1 MTSGAGRGGAPP
13 QREEDTVTGI
23 KLQRGAWKLEDAGTG
38 DELRHGT
45 WMVGPLAMSS
55 GHSKISRTGH

>member
-13 QREEDTVTGI
+13 QREEDAVTGI
-23 KLQRGAWKLEDAGTG
+23 KLQRGAWKVEDAGTG

-45 WMVGPLAMSS
+45 WMVGPPATSS